1 MEFLTLLEQARFSS
15 VELVG
20 ETGFNSSP
28 VTKGVL
34 VRAVKVVSGCYGEA
48 QDQGR

>member
-1 MEFLTLLEQARFSS
+1 MEFLTLLEQAGFSG

-34 VRAVKVVSGCYGEA
+34 VRGMRAG
-48 QDQGR
+48 